1 MAAEAF
7 PEVYFGGPDITKN
20 LLRDILL
27 EQIEITP
34 PQAEIL
40 WVCYYLNDAKI
51 IQALINAA
59 RRGVAVSLVIDAS
72 PRTPAVNQ
80 PAIKKLSASINIT
93 AVKHK
98 PVWQYLGIDWHA
110 RLHSKLYYFS
120 APGRCA
126 YLGSYNPTAG
136 LRADNLHIVEKIGD
150 HALSH
155 NVLVKVQQ
163 QALLDVLYQH
173 ALTLTNHPKRAFARW
188 LNSRH
193 DRPAIH
199 QWQIFFLP
207 SITQHPI
214 DRLLCQPDSNARVK
228 CAVSHLTG
236 PGVLRP
242 LKKALQLDKKIELLL
257 PFDQRR
263 IAARHLLFL
272 QRHAVSCYQLK
283 SGAHSL
289 MHNKFIIYRSD
300 SRHCVMF
307 GSFNWSA
314 RSRLLNHEII
324 ACTYDKNVVAAF
336 ELRWRQML
344 ALR

>member
-1 MAAEAF
+1 MAAETFA
-7 PEVYFGGPDITKN
+7 EVYFGGPDLTKN
-20 LLRDILL
+20 LLRDTLL
-27 EQIEITP
+27 EQIEISP

-40 WVCYYLNDAKI
+40 WVCYYLNDPKI
-51 IQALINAA
+51 IQALSNAA
-59 RRGVAVSLVIDAS
+59 RRGVDVSLIIDAN

-80 PAIKKLSASINIT
+80 PAIKKLSALINIT

-98 PVWQYLGIDWHA
+98 PVWQYLGINWHA

-120 APGRCA
+120 RPRRCV

-136 LRADNLHIVEKIGD
+136 LQASNLHTVEKIGD

-155 NVLVKVQQ
+155 NVLVKIEQ

-173 ALTLTNHPKRAFARW
+173 ALTLKNNTKRAFARW

-193 DRPAIH
+193 PRPAIS
-199 QWQIFFLP
+199 QWQVFFLP
-207 SITQHPI
+207 AIQQHPI
-214 DRLLCQPDSNARVK
+214 DRLLCQPDNNASLK

-242 LKKALQLDKKIELLL
+242 LKKALKLNKKVELLL

-272 QRHAVSCYQLK
+272 RQHAIGYYQLK
-283 SGAHSL
+283 SDANGL
-289 MHNKFIIYRSD
+289 MHNKFIIYQSENQ
-300 SRHCVMF
+300 HCVMF
-307 GSFNWSA
+307 GSFNWST
-314 RSRLLNHEII
+314 RSRLLNHEVI
-324 ACTYDKNVVAAF
+324 ACTHDKTVVAAF

-344 ALR
+344 ALT